1 MICLLNDNDLVI
13 YWLGT
18 DLRRKKGK
26 SGKKHKSLYNQ
37 DYWYNQPC
45 SFHETCDRQCAN
57 SKRKFEFDI
66 QTYYDTSLNSTNIRH
81 AQRRM
86 FGRHNKTGSTI
97 GCVNC
102 IGRGFETANREAQ
115 IHDNSVR
122 LLAYNKS
129 KLEDDVV
136 SKRSSNR
143 RCSRISS
150 KYDPYSIKSKVNGEK
165 NRPYSCRSSRR
176 MQKYRHNVR
185 SYYDCNGDI
194 YRRPR

>member
-1 MICLLNDNDLVI
+1 
-13 YWLGT
+13 
-18 DLRRKKGK
+18 
-26 SGKKHKSLYNQ
+26 
-37 DYWYNQPC
+37 
-45 SFHETCDRQCAN
+45 
-57 SKRKFEFDI
+57 
-66 QTYYDTSLNSTNIRH
+66 
-81 AQRRM
+81 M
-86 FGRHNKTGSTI
+86 FGRHKTSSTI

-102 IGRGFETANREAQ
+102 IGSGFETANREAH

-129 KLEDDVV
+129 KLEDDVM
-136 SKRSSNR
+136 SKRSSKR

-150 KYDPYSIKSKVNGEK
+150 KPDPYQMKSNVYGVR
-165 NRPYSCRSSRR
+165 NRPYSTRSSRR